1 MKYAGAV
8 ACGHKETA
16 LAAKHI
22 IEEGGNAFDAVVAS
36 LFAACVAE
44 PVLASLGGGGF
55 LLARPAA
62 GKPLLYDFFAQTP
75 AALQPLEDID
85 FFPIHADFGET
96 VQEFHIGMGSIATPG
111 TVKGMFAVYRDLC
124 SLPLH
129 VLLQPAI
136 ELAKNGVIVND
147 LQAYIF
153 DIVKPI
159 YQFHDDS
166 VAIFGSRETND
177 SNSRQLVQPGEILTQ
192 PLLAD
197 TLETLITEGER
208 LFYEGEIARS
218 IVNACRERG
227 GYLRD
232 VDLQGY
238 QDIKRQPLTL
248 DYHGHRIWTNPS
260 PSSGGLLIAFA
271 LKLLETLDI
280 RQLTPGS
287 DEHIELLCD
296 VMHLTNKARVDSET
310 RLNAA
315 DRQTLLDPAY
325 LNSYRQHIL
334 DRYSFTRGTTHISVI
349 DKQGNTASLTVSNG
363 EGCGFLVPD
372 TGIMLN
378 NMLGE
383 QDLNPKGFHQ
393 WKPNQRISS
402 MMAPTIVDDG
412 QCVMALGSGGS
423 NRLRT
428 AILQVLINLIHFG
441 MALEDA
447 IDAPRVH
454 LENGLLNMEHGLAPV
469 NHQQF
474 HPAVKNIKTWRSR
487 NLYFGGVHA
496 VMRRKDHLSGKGD
509 PRRGGYS
516 STV

>member
-16 LAAKHI
+16 LAAKQI
-22 IEEGGNAFDAVVAS
+22 IEEGGNAFDAAVAS

-55 LLARPAA
+55 LLARPAS

-75 AALQPLEDID
+75 IAKQPLEDID

-96 VQEFHIGMGSIATPG
+96 VQEFHIGRGSIAVPG
-111 TVKGMFAVYRDLC
+111 TVKGMFAVYQDLC

-129 VLLQPAI
+129 ILLQPAI
-136 ELAKNGVIVND
+136 ELARKGVIVND

-159 YQFHDDS
+159 YQLHDDS
-166 VAIFGSRETND
+166 LAIFGSRQQRD
-177 SNSRQLVQPGEILTQ
+177 SDPRQLVQPGEILTQ
-192 PLLAD
+192 TLLAD

-208 LFYEGEIARS
+208 LYYEGEIARS
-218 IVNACRERG
+218 IVNACREHG
-227 GYLRD
+227 GYLRRT
-232 VDLQGY
+232 DLEGY
-238 QDIKRQPLTL
+238 QVIKRQPLTL
-248 DYHGHRIWTNPS
+248 DYHGHRIWTNPP

-271 LKLLETLDI
+271 LKLLETVDVH
-280 RQLTPGS
+280 QLTPGS
-287 DEHIELLCD
+287 RDHIELLCD

-310 RLNAA
+310 RLDTG
-315 DRQTLLDPAY
+315 DRQTILDPSY
-325 LNSYRQHIL
+325 MNSYRQHIL

-349 DKQGNTASLTVSNG
+349 DKHGNTASLTVSNG
-363 EGCGFLVPD
+363 EGCGFLVPH

-383 QDLNPKGFHQ
+383 EDLNPKGFHQ
-393 WKPNQRISS
+393 WKSNQRISS

-428 AILQVLINLIHFG
+428 AILQVLVNLFHFG
-441 MALEDA
+441 MPLGDA

-454 LENGLLNMEHGLAPV
+454 FENGLLNMENGLAPV
-469 NHQQF
+469 NQQRL

-496 VMRRKDHLSGKGD
+496 VMRRNEQLSGKGD